1 MKEGCLPPV
10 GPDPGVGNRLLA
22 PPANADEG
30 VGIPGLFKPDD
41 SLGDLGL
48 VSLVKEGCL
57 PLKDAGPGVPSAPVV
72 TSAI

>member
-41 SLGDLGL
+41 SFGDLGL

-57 PLKDAGPGVPSAPVV
+57 PLKDAGPGVPSAPIKV
-72 TSAI
+72 S